1 MFSVAALTGLRAGE
15 ICGLSVDSVDLDH
28 KSIAVTQ
35 SAWYGRLQ
43 APKSKSAVR
52 TIPIPDILCEVL
64 MAYLREWK
72 PNPARLLFVTRTGR
86 PHTANKVVQRKL
98 WPILDSLKIPRA
110 GFHAFRHAAS
120 TLLIDL
126 GATPAT
132 VQAQLGHSDPR
143 ITLSAY
149 SHTVGKSHREAVE
162 RLARILIPKDAK
174 AVAPTSAGKWI
185 Q

>member
-1 MFSVAALTGLRAGE
+1 VIGFSRAQPQAIRCSAFFLPWIE
-15 ICGLSVDSVDLDH
+15 NLIWTSV
-28 KSIAVTQ
+28 
-35 SAWYGRLQ
+35 
-43 APKSKSAVR
+43 
-52 TIPIPDILCEVL
+52 
-64 MAYLREWK
+64 
-72 PNPARLLFVTRTGR
+72 
-86 PHTANKVVQRKL
+86 VVQRKL

-149 SHTVGKSHREAVE
+149 THVVDKSQREAVE
-162 RLARILIPKDAK
+162 KLAGILMPKDAK
-174 AVAPTSAGKWI
+174 TTIPANSGKWI